1 MQKTNESGR
10 SMVEMLGVLA
20 IIGVLS
26 VGGVAGYQYAMDTL
40 KTNNILYG
48 LNKMAHTCVA
58 QMGMQAREC
67 SLAEYGQQLEN
78 YPIEMVSFS
87 KQNYFGIKVS
97 NVPESICKKIHITG
111 FPISSLILPA
121 TCEGTKD
128 MVFIFNQ
135 NLTSDNSEGPTVCS
149 DESHCGDCEQCSE
162 NGICESSCGT
172 DQTCAKDFED
182 PSAPKSCCPTGNLV
196 GGVCCNNPDG
206 YGNCCDSKGGNCC
219 PPDKPMM
226 TVDGVCRSCDDTT
239 YNTVVNKTINFSSTC
254 SRCPDRELKT
264 SWYVNEYCSVK
275 SCPKET
281 PLQNYKGQCLSC
293 DVSEQYVRDPD
304 SWKNYNNSCSLC
316 SNRGEAGR
324 SSTGVGYVCI
334 ICPEDSF
341 VGLDGRCSCPS
352 EKPLLA
358 EDGCHACDENVRIKS
373 LKGEG
378 SSFCS
383 VCPNRTKFPDCCRDI
398 AFCGLTECSE
408 NQIHDHKG
416 LCYDCSSSN
425 SILMKS
431 PNGPYYSPDSCSECK
446 GLRYTEGNY
455 CKKCP
460 ADISNLT
467 AEQQAE
473 CSSNS

>member
-1 MQKTNESGR
+1 MYKTNESGR

-26 VGGVAGYQYAMDTL
+26 VGGVAGYRYAMDTL

-48 LNKMAHTCVA
+48 LNRMAHTCLA

-67 SLAEYGQQLEN
+67 SLAEYGQKLES
-78 YPIEMVSFS
+78 YPFEMISFP
-87 KQNYFGIKVS
+87 KQTYFGIKLS
-97 NVPESICKKIHITG
+97 NVPESICKKMHITG
-111 FPISSLILPA
+111 LPISSLILPG

-226 TVDGVCRSCDDTT
+226 GRDG
-239 YNTVVNKTINFSSTC
+239 
-254 SRCPDRELKT
+254 
-264 SWYVNEYCSVK
+264 
-275 SCPKET
+275 
-281 PLQNYKGQCLSC
+281 
-293 DVSEQYVRDPD
+293 
-304 SWKNYNNSCSLC
+304 LC
-316 SNRGEAGR
+316 YG
-324 SSTGVGYVCI
+324 
-334 ICPEDSF
+334 
-341 VGLDGRCSCPS
+341 
-352 EKPLLA
+352 
-358 EDGCHACDENVRIKS
+358 CDENVKVEVDERTHKCNRCQNRVYQSATYGYIGWCRPKECPEDKPIQS
-373 LKGEG
+373 YTGVCYPCGVDVDLLDLIRPSTNKVDSCYKCPENSVFDDRMCLICPENMVKKNGQ
-378 SSFCS
+378 C
-383 VCPNRTKFPDCCRDI
+383 VCPDGQMASYSERYSGAPTCYSCGADNLNAIAYQYGNTQNPCSACPDRIVVNPKEYYFYYCALKDCPDGYMHDKYGFCRSCSKYGDI
-398 AFCGLTECSE
+398 NFK
-408 NQIHDHKG
+408 Q
-416 LCYDCSSSN
+416 SSLSN
-425 SILMKS
+425 
-431 PNGPYYSPDSCSECK
+431 SCSECK

-460 ADISNLT
+460 SDISNLT

-473 CSSNS
+473 CLSNS